1 MLRVLHHKQSDAPVL
16 SVLDQPHGQLETQ
29 SVTMAASSH
38 GGCNPPGEILS
49 CSFILYILMTTT
61 TQDCE
66 KGRGSPSSCH
76 PQGDAGTGTQ
86 APCAGKRLFQ
96 QISFPL
102 WSKQSNKVPSPTSSL
117 ALISWKKKACSF
129 PSPSYPGRSG
139 GCRDEPSSPRSTRP
153 QLLEA
158 LLAIS

>member
-1 MLRVLHHKQSDAPVL
+1 
-16 SVLDQPHGQLETQ
+16 
-29 SVTMAASSH
+29 MAASSH

-49 CSFILYILMTTT
+49 CSFIFDILMTTT

-66 KGRGSPSSCH
+66 KGRSSPSSCR

-96 QISFPL
+96 QISFPVQVPL

-117 ALISWKKKACSF
+117 ALISWKGKKPPAHFLDPATPS
-129 PSPSYPGRSG
+129 SPSRSG

-153 QLLEA
+153 QSLEV